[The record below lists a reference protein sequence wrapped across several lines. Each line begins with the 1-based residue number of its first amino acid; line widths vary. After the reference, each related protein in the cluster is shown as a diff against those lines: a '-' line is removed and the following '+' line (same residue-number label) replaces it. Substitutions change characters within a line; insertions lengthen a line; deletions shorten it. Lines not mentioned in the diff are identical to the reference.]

1 MIGTDRAADR
11 HTTLGLG
18 VNAVLDL
25 KADHLEDAGEFDVV
39 STSSVAR
46 SSTVRLRFCVPAAR
60 SLPSPGSHGPTEGWQ
75 PCRSDGPRVIR
86 TSHRP
91 LARRCVRRQFTAL
104 SGRTRLPGKSSA

>member
-60 SLPSPGSHGPTEGWQ
+60 SLPSPGSPRSNRRMATVPLGWPQ
-75 PCRSDGPRVIR
+75 GSFERATV
-86 TSHRP
+86 H
-91 LARRCVRRQFTAL
+91 
-104 SGRTRLPGKSSA
+104 